1 AHTIKSNAKGAFD
14 NVASWASGM
23 GEKIGKGLENGVNA
37 VKRGAAA
44 IGNGIAGVIGS
55 AVNGV
60 IDGINWILNKVGAN
74 G

>member
-1 AHTIKSNAKGAFD
+1 MKDRMGDYAANIKSTSKNAFD

-23 GEKIGKGLENGVNA
+23 GEKIGSGLRNGVNA

-44 IGNGIAGVIGS
+44 IGNGIVGVIGS

-60 IDGINWILNKVGAN
+60 I
-74 G
+74 